1 MSFSTNHYVQFLY
14 SPVEIILIQ
23 DETTLHIKA
32 TAGQNNLRATAC
44 KYGESDD
51 RSENSD
57 FLLLR
62 QKDDC
67 EIQVLARSSKKGAIG
82 QSTL

>member
-1 MSFSTNHYVQFLY
+1 MF
-14 SPVEIILIQ
+14 
-23 DETTLHIKA
+23 TTFKLQH
-32 TAGQNNLRATAC
+32 LRATAC

-62 QKDDC
+62 QKDPFREVFS
-67 EIQVLARSSKKGAIG
+67 EIYFQSS
-82 QSTL
+82 SDFTFL